1 MTKIKLCGLSRLYDI
16 AAVNVL
22 LPEYVG
28 FVFVEKSKRYVSPER
43 AAELKSLLHPVVQ
56 VVGVFANAAP
66 ETVAALLCRGTI
78 DIAQL
83 HGNEDEDYIRRLR
96 MLSTGPIIQAF
107 TIRSEEDVRL
117 AEQSSADFVLLD
129 SGAGTGAVFD
139 WNLLKNIHRPYFL
152 AGGLGIDNVENA
164 IGALHPYAVDAS
176 SGVETDGFK
185 DRMKMAEFVSVV
197 RKEEQ
202 K

>member
-66 ETVAALLCRGTI
+66 ETVAELLCRGTI

-83 HGNEDEDYIRRLR
+83 HGDEDEDYIRRLR

-107 TIRSEEDVRL
+107 KIRSEEDVRL

-185 DRMKMAEFVSVV
+185 DRMKMAEFVSAV

>member
-83 HGNEDEDYIRRLR
+83 HGDEDEDYIRRLR

-107 TIRSEEDVRL
+107 KIRSEEDVRL
-117 AEQSSADFVLLD
+117 VEQSSADFVLLD

-185 DRMKMAEFVSVV
+185 DRMKMAEFVSAV

>member
-22 LPEYVG
+22 LPEYVC

-83 HGNEDEDYIRRLR
+83 HGDEDEDYIRRLR

-107 TIRSEEDVRL
+107 KIRSEEDVRL

-185 DRMKMAEFVSVV
+185 DRMKMAEFVSAV

>member
-22 LPEYVG
+22 LPEYIG
-28 FVFVEKSKRYVSPER
+28 FVFVEESKRYVSPER
-43 AAELKSLLHPVVQ
+43 ATELKSLLHPVVQ

-83 HGNEDEDYIRRLR
+83 HGDEDEDYIRRLR
-96 MLSTGPIIQAF
+96 LLSTGPIIKAF
-107 TIRSEEDVRL
+107 KIRSEEDVRL

-139 WNLLKNIHRPYFL
+139 WNLIKNLHRPYFL
-152 AGGLGIDNVENA
+152 AGGLCIGNVENA
-164 IGALHPYAVDAS
+164 VGTLHPYAVDVS
-176 SGVETDGFK
+176 SGIETDGFK
-185 DRMKMAEFVSVV
+185 DRMKMAEFVSTV